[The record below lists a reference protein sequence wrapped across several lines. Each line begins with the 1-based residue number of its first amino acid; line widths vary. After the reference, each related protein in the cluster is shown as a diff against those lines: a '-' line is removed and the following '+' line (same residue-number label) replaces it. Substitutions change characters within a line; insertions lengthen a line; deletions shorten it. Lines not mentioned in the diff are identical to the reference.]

1 MSSVNEIPSDP
12 APPTERIPA
21 AERREQILAAASRV
35 FGERGYSGAT
45 TDQVARAAGISQPY
59 VVRMFG
65 SKENLF
71 LEVLARAL
79 DRLVSG
85 FRQII
90 AEPRE
95 AGPDEADLLAVRLG
109 AAYVDLIED
118 RGILLSL
125 MQAFIS
131 GHNPVIGARAR
142 AGFLEIYR
150 MLRDEAG
157 FTPDAIRTFLAEG
170 MLFNTLLAIRLPDIF
185 DEDPAAEELMRCA
198 FRGKLDV
205 VLEAT
210 AAEAAEHVGAL
221 PMTPPNSPPERTRQ

>member
-1 MSSVNEIPSDP
+1 VNETSGADQAQP
-12 APPTERIPA
+12 AERIPA
-21 AERREQILAAASRV
+21 AERRQQILAAASVV

-65 SKENLF
+65 TKENLF

-79 DRLVSG
+79 ERLIGG

-95 AGPDEADLLAVRLG
+95 HGDDEVELLSARLG

-131 GHNPVIGARAR
+131 GHNLVVGAKAR
-142 AGFLEIYR
+142 VGFLEIYR

-157 FTPDAIRTFLAEG
+157 FPPERIRVFLAEG

-185 DEDPAAEELMRCA
+185 DEDADAAELMRCA

-205 VLEAT
+205 VLGAT
-210 AAEAAEHVGAL
+210 AAEATHNA
-221 PMTPPNSPPERTRQ
+221 

>member
-1 MSSVNEIPSDP
+1 MNETSGSAP
-12 APPTERIPA
+12 AQPTERIPA
-21 AERREQILAAASRV
+21 AERREQILAAASVV
-35 FGERGYSGAT
+35 FGERGYAGST
-45 TDQVARAAGISQPY
+45 TDQVAKAAGISQPY

-65 SKENLF
+65 TKENLF

-79 DRLVSG
+79 GRLIAS
-85 FRQII
+85 FRQVI

-95 AGPDEADLLAVRLG
+95 HGDNEVGLLTERLG
-109 AAYVDLIED
+109 SAYVDLIED

-131 GHNPVIGARAR
+131 GHNPVVGAKAR

-157 FTPDAIRTFLAEG
+157 FPPDAIRVFLAEG

-185 DEDPAAEELMRCA
+185 DDDPAAAELMRYA
-198 FRGKLDV
+198 FRDKLDV
-205 VLEAT
+205 VLDAT
-210 AAEAAEHVGAL
+210 AAESAGHADK
-221 PMTPPNSPPERTRQ
+221 Q

>member
-1 MSSVNEIPSDP
+1 MNSTSAPEP

-45 TDQVARAAGISQPY
+45 TDQVAKAAGISQPY

-65 SKENLF
+65 TTENLF

-79 DRLVSG
+79 DRLVTS

-95 AGPDEADLLAVRLG
+95 PGPAATELLASRLG

-131 GHNPVIGARAR
+131 GHNPVVGAKAR

-157 FTPDAIRTFLAEG
+157 FPPDTIREFLADG

-185 DEDPAAEELMRCA
+185 HEDPAAEELMRCT

-205 VLEAT
+205 VLDAT
-210 AAEAAEHVGAL
+210 AAETADADAAPARSAAEPVDAVKDDK
-221 PMTPPNSPPERTRQ
+221 

>member
-1 MSSVNEIPSDP
+1 MSSVNETSGTELT
-12 APPTERIPA
+12 PPIERIPA
-21 AERREQILAAASRV
+21 AERREQILAAASVV

-65 SKENLF
+65 TKENLF

-79 DRLVSG
+79 DRLITG

-95 AGPDEADLLAVRLG
+95 RGDDEIELLSARLG

-131 GHNPVIGARAR
+131 GHNPVIGAKAR

-150 MLRDEAG
+150 MMRDEAG
-157 FTPDAIRTFLAEG
+157 FPPEEIRGFLAEG
-170 MLFNTLLAIRLPDIF
+170 MLFNTLLAIRLPDVYDD
-185 DEDPAAEELMRCA
+185 DEAAAELMRCA

-205 VLEAT
+205 VLSAT
-210 AAEAAEHVGAL
+210 AAAPAEHAGTQ
-221 PMTPPNSPPERTRQ
+221 TPQQ